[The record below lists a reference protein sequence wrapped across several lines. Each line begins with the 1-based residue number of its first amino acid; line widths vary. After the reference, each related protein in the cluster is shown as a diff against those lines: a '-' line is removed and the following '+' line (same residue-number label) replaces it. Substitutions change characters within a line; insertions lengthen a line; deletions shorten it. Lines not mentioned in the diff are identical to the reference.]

1 MAVNTE
7 FEAQI
12 RKERIE
18 ALINRVG
25 NIQNEILRYGYLVR
39 GAIVEGD
46 FFHNDVIVYGKAL
59 VNAVNDEEQIAI
71 YTRVIVQ
78 KDIVELLPHYFIM
91 DEDNLGFLNQFI
103 FSHALEYV
111 NFKHQ
116 LLEMLKK
123 NPDKKHKQKIMWIIN
138 YYNNYLSFNKAKL
151 SVKIFIKEQDIN
163 AKIEDT

>member
-46 FFHNDVIVYGKAL
+46 FF
-59 VNAVNDEEQIAI
+59 
-71 YTRVIVQ
+71 
-78 KDIVELLPHYFIM
+78 
-91 DEDNLGFLNQFI
+91 
-103 FSHALEYV
+103 S
-111 NFKHQ
+111 
-116 LLEMLKK
+116 
-123 NPDKKHKQKIMWIIN
+123 
-138 YYNNYLSFNKAKL
+138 
-151 SVKIFIKEQDIN
+151 
-163 AKIEDT
+163 